1 MWIDRYHFTREWRH
15 FYSSVICIDF
25 TAEYKINNVVMDGF
39 MTLRASNQVLC
50 KVKKIVFTVT
60 RPTLSKIPPTV
71 NFFFTFSKII

>member
-50 KVKKIVFTVT
+50 KVKK
-60 RPTLSKIPPTV
+60 K
-71 NFFFTFSKII
+71 KK